1 VSFFDSIAVWLINFI
16 KSCWVYM
23 KFAAGTIVNGVVGV
37 LPGSTHVDE
46 TMAAIFLYGGLV
58 AIAVAWLWFGKA
70 LKFKN

>member
-1 VSFFDSIAVWLINFI
+1 
-16 KSCWVYM
+16 M
-23 KFAAGTIVNGVVGV
+23 KFAAGAIVNGVVGV